1 MAYYLTLD
9 GKEYRNLHI
18 VPPIKRSFQILDGE
32 NAGRL
37 AVSGEM
43 VRDIIG
49 TFYNYSLSINKDKS
63 HLDEYDEF
71 YEEITDPN
79 VDSHELI
86 VPYGQGM
93 LTFRAYVTNG
103 ADELTRIDANGNK
116 WTGLQI
122 NFIAMKP
129 QRTPQ

>member
-9 GKEYRNLHI
+9 GREYKNLHI
-18 VPPIKRSFQILDGE
+18 IPPIKRSFQIMDGE

-37 AVSGEM
+37 ALTGEM

-49 TFYNYSLSINKDKS
+49 TFYNYTVSINKDKS

-71 YEEITDPN
+71 YEVISDPN
-79 VDSHELI
+79 VESHELTI
-86 VPYGQGM
+86 PYGQGTI
-93 LTFRAYVTNG
+93 TFNAYVTNG
-103 ADELTRIDANGNK
+103 ADELTRIDRNGNN
-116 WTGLQI
+116 WTALQI

-129 QRTPQ
+129 QRSAT